1 MIGGTS
7 GFSFLNKNTMLWVN
21 FCAISLHSLHTAYNL
36 TNSTLCF
43 VSKDLQALVNNFT
56 KWYQQP
62 SGNPVIST
70 YDKCDGVFCCCSV
83 QLEKFLQ

>member
-21 FCAISLHSLHTAYNL
+21 FCAITLHSLHTAYNL

-62 SGNPVIST
+62 SGNLLFLRMISVM
-70 YDKCDGVFCCCSV
+70 GFFCCSV